1 MNILIKLMSV
11 VSLVLAPWFLMWV
24 PRKGPGAVLPAPARV
39 LPGSLPLAPAPRA
52 LAPWQAGR
60 HWLLWAVLASGVAV
74 LALMARGV
82 WRGLKEDAAT
92 AKPAH
97 DQASSTSADKA

>member
-1 MNILIKLMSV
+1 
-11 VSLVLAPWFLMWV
+11 
-24 PRKGPGAVLPAPARV
+24 
-39 LPGSLPLAPAPRA
+39 
-52 LAPWQAGR
+52 
-60 HWLLWAVLASGVAV
+60 
-74 LALMARGV
+74 MARGV